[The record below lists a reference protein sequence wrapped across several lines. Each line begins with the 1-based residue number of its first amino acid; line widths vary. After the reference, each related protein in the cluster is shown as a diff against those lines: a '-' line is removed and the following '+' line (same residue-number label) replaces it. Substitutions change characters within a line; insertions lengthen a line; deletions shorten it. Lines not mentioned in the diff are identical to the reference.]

1 MSKMAGVYYNMQEL
15 LTLREYT
22 GSPSGLL
29 VRSVLLM
36 FLVFCV
42 VFFPFVLCGQ
52 CYVYVTL
59 ADFGHFVFFP
69 SMTHKLFG
77 FAIAWVPYGYHYRN
91 SSCVLN

>member
-1 MSKMAGVYYNMQEL
+1 MSKMAGVSYNMQEL

-42 VFFPFVLCGQ
+42 VFFP
-52 CYVYVTL
+52 
-59 ADFGHFVFFP
+59 
-69 SMTHKLFG
+69 LF
-77 FAIAWVPYGYHYRN
+77 
-91 SSCVLN
+91 CVDNVMYM

>member
-1 MSKMAGVYYNMQEL
+1 MSKMAGVSYNMQEL

-29 VRSVLLM
+29 VRSVG
-36 FLVFCV
+36 V